1 MSLDDIPKVDSLE
14 TLELNLA
21 EIRKSGGTINPALIE
36 FIDNVYELASKLYM
50 MVHKEDTYN

>member
-1 MSLDDIPKVDSLE
+1 MSIEDIPKVDSLE
-14 TLELNLA
+14 TLQLNIDT
-21 EIRKSGGTINPALIE
+21 IRESGGTINPALIE